1 MSGWWDSITSGAQLL
16 VDELS
21 AQANEATN
29 EMVKEQVKLKREEEA
44 RHAKALESLPWE
56 TDDESKSIISQAL
69 MTDILQL
76 ALSER
81 NFTEPPPS
89 KIMEC
94 CNFDL
99 QLYISQAMRLL
110 SLDQNL
116 AHIHAKISPKMNEEI
131 FWEHYF
137 VRIYYLRCKS
147 GLLDTENAIVQAVA
161 SFPPEDVIFKGE
173 TPSATS
179 PPVPKSTVVV
189 ERGQPSTGTKIASQG
204 SDSGSSSSP
213 KVKTWENS
221 SSEDV
226 CGSEMSM
233 SSYEV
238 VPAKGN
244 GSSAS
249 DNEKSKNV
257 ENDDDALF
265 EAQLKAELD
274 ACELKGDDEE
284 FEDLDD
290 FDDLDDLGDED
301 DDDDAELEAQIAREL
316 ANEE

>member
-16 VDELS
+16 VDEIS

-29 EMVKEQVKLKREEEA
+29 DMVKEQVKLRREEEA

-81 NFTEPPPS
+81 NFTEPPPP
-89 KIMEC
+89 KIKEC

-116 AHIHAKISPKMNEEI
+116 AHIHAKISPKMNEDV

-147 GLLDTENAIVQAVA
+147 GLLDTDNAIVQAVA
-161 SFPPEDVIFKGE
+161 SFPPEDVIFKAE
-173 TPSATS
+173 TSTAPS
-179 PPVPKSTVVV
+179 PVSKSHVVV
-189 ERGQPSTGTKIASQG
+189 ENGQGSSTKMASQG
-204 SDSGSSSSP
+204 SDSGASSSP
-213 KVKTWENS
+213 KAKTWENS

-238 VPAKGN
+238 VPTKGN

-249 DNEKSKNV
+249 DNEKSKSI
-257 ENDDDALF
+257 ENDDALF

-274 ACELKGDDEE
+274 ACELKGDDDD

-290 FDDLDDLGDED
+290 LDDLDDLGDDND